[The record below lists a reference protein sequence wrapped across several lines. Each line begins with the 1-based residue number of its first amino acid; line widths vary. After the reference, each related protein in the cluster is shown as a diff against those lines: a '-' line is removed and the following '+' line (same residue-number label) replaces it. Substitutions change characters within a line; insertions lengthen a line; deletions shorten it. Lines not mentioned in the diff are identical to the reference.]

1 MLNEKEGE
9 GGGAAVPQ
17 PEPEAAAGV
26 GAAVA
31 LVRTRSAEERRRL
44 AAAESVARLDAACEA
59 ALGLELAVVRIADE
73 VAAGEGAAGV
83 P

>member
-1 MLNEKEGE
+1 M
-9 GGGAAVPQ
+9 PQ
-17 PEPEAAAGV
+17 PDPEAAAGV

>member
-1 MLNEKEGE
+1 M
-9 GGGAAVPQ
+9 PQ
-17 PEPEAAAGV
+17 PDPETAAGV